1 MCESGKGNMV
11 GGKWMDNFMDKIA
24 QKFNAQDM
32 IRANSH
38 AEAMEMKRLEAQVE
52 EYERILQDVKRANLK
67 SVEMTEVVKQLA
79 AESLDKL
86 DNMQKESVVED
97 VKTAVEEI
105 ISKSDEYVHTE
116 CVKGYRNVKAV
127 VNDGFEKNTEKLV
140 ELEEKVANQNIG
152 MKPLVITTMV
162 FVVVD
167 ILINVLQIIGIF

>member
-1 MCESGKGNMV
+1 MV

-116 CVKGYRNVKAV
+116 CVKVYRNVQAV

-140 ELEEKVANQNIG
+140 ELEEKVADR
-152 MKPLVITTMV
+152 KS
-162 FVVVD
+162 VV
-167 ILINVLQIIGIF
+167 

>member
-1 MCESGKGNMV
+1 MCESGKGKMD
-11 GGKWMDNFMDKIA
+11 GGKWMDNFMDKSA

-97 VKTAVEEI
+97 VTTAVEEI

-116 CVKGYRNVKAV
+116 CVKVYSNVQAV